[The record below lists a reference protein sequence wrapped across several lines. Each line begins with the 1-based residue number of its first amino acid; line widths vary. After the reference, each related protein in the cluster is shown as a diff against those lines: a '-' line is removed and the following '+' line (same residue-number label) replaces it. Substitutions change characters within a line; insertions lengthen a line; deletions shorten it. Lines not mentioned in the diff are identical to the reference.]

1 MADNDAVTAE
11 HLSKEY
17 RLYPGSMWRVK
28 EALSF
33 GRRQYHT
40 RYRAL
45 DDVSFSVPRGSALGV
60 VGENGAGKSTLLKI
74 LAGTT
79 LPSSGRFAIHG
90 TVSSLLELGTGFHA
104 EFTGRANIVLSAQ
117 VLGFSRREI
126 ESKMDSIIDFAELGE
141 YIDQPV
147 RTYSSGMIMRLG
159 FSVATAIDPEVL
171 IIDEIL
177 AVGDLY
183 FQKKCVDRIF
193 DFRKRGK
200 SILFCSHSLYDVRQV
215 CDEVL
220 WIKDGGVRMRGLPQ
234 DVTLAYANYARSL
247 EARPELL
254 SGGKEQA
261 TGENLPVIEQVRLMV
276 EDGAA
281 GRPMPDTVQTGAD
294 LRFELDFRVRRAGP
308 GVNVGAAIFR
318 TDNVLAATFLS
329 QLVGIPTL
337 HEAGNY
343 RATLRLPDLRLSEG
357 EYTVVGYLFDE
368 HGVHMYDHRQV
379 ERNLLVSQ
387 AKNYPGMV
395 RLHHTFELQPWDGVV
410 AAPDKVESKDLP
422 RSSGR
427 H

>member
-1 MADNDAVTAE
+1 VAAPHAAVAE

-17 RLYPGSMWRVK
+17 RLYPNSIARVK

-33 GRRQYHT
+33 GRRRYHT
-40 RYRAL
+40 RHRAL
-45 DDVSFSVPRGSALGV
+45 DDVSFTVPQGSALGI
-60 VGENGAGKSTLLKI
+60 VGENGAGKSTLLKV
-74 LAGTT
+74 LAGTS
-79 LPSSGRFAIHG
+79 LPTSGRFAING

-104 EFTGRANIVLSAQ
+104 DFTGRANIVLSAQ
-117 VLGFSRREI
+117 VQGFTRREI
-126 ESKMDSIIDFAELGE
+126 EDKIDGIIDFAELGE

-215 CDEVL
+215 CDEVI
-220 WIKDGGVRMRGLPQ
+220 WIQGGRVRMQGLPQ

-247 EARPELL
+247 EARPETI
-254 SGGKEQA
+254 SGGKPLA
-261 TGENLPVIEQVRLMV
+261 SGENLPVIEQVRLLL
-276 EDGAA
+276 DD
-281 GRPMPDTVQTGAD
+281 GRPVPDTVQTGAD
-294 LRFELDFRVRRAGP
+294 LRFELDFRVRRSGP

-329 QLVGIPTL
+329 QLAGIATV
-337 HEAGNY
+337 HEQGAY
-343 RATLRLPDLRLSEG
+343 RCTLRLPDLRLSEG

-379 ERNLLVSQ
+379 EKNLLVSQ

-395 RLHHTFELQPWDGVV
+395 RLHHSFELAPWDGVV
-410 AAPDKVESKDLP
+410 SDAPREGLKELP
-422 RSSGR
+422 RPSGR
-427 H
+427 Y